1 MSSSNLFYEAQLP
14 LELFSEESPEC
25 REMLSEFICYL
36 CKGVYFEPVLDS
48 CGHVYCKKCINQ
60 HFDRSDIC
68 PIYKTKSSRSISKLE
83 FANKI
88 LEKYKIK
95 CKNHLFGCNF
105 FDKIAEYKRHDC
117 EYQNVRCHNK
127 DCNFV
132 VYKFELPDHKKKC
145 DFRVIQCDLCKKD
158 CVFKN
163 FNDHECGKKLIPC
176 SLNCGLFIPRD
187 ELDIHIRNNCDNN
200 IINCLYLKYGCDEN
214 FPRKELKT
222 HLFER
227 NFEHNSML
235 INEFEN
241 RFNEIRKLSIIARK
255 KPFKKKV
262 REIFKKEKPKKYEIV
277 NLSDILEPSNRK
289 IVEDEEAIDQVE
301 NKTISSYES
310 ERAENTIITRKNKTN
325 EIALNTVDSS
335 KGLKIIVNVVKS
347 KISRANSLFAFA
359 DVFLN
364 EKTGFKWRVVI
375 DEVKSWVGFGICD
388 KGKLLSSN
396 YKINYSVINHGVFLL
411 TTKGMIF
418 NSINH
423 NENNL
428 FIKNLNFK
436 LTSYVDIEY
445 KNKERT
451 LTFKVGD
458 KSVTLTKVI
467 TPRNANYY
475 PCVVLNDKGDQ
486 VTLESI

>member
-1 MSSSNLFYEAQLP
+1 MSSNNSFYEAQLP
-14 LELFSEESPEC
+14 LDLFSEESSES

-68 PIYKTKSSRSISKLE
+68 PIYKTKSSKSISKLE

-88 LEKYKIK
+88 LEKYKIR
-95 CKNHLFGCNF
+95 CKNYNYGCIF

-117 EYQNVRCHNK
+117 EFQNVRCHNK
-127 DCNFV
+127 DCNIV
-132 VYKFELPDHKKKC
+132 LYKFELSEHKKKC
-145 DFRVIQCDLCKKD
+145 EFRVIHCDLCKKE
-158 CVFKN
+158 CVYKN
-163 FNDHECGKKLIPC
+163 FSEHECGKKLIPC
-176 SLNCGLFIPRD
+176 SLNCCSFVPRD
-187 ELDIHIRNNCDNN
+187 ELDIHIKNKCDNN
-200 IINCLYLKYGCDEN
+200 IINCLYLKYGCDEK
-214 FPRKELKT
+214 FTRKELKI
-222 HLFER
+222 HLFEK
-227 NFEHNSML
+227 NFEHNSLM
-235 INEFEN
+235 IREFEN
-241 RFNEIRKLSIIARK
+241 RFNEIRKLSIIARNKPIKRKPKGRSKLDK
-255 KPFKKKV
+255 K
-262 REIFKKEKPKKYEIV
+262 KKYEIV
-277 NLSDILEPSNRK
+277 NLSEILVPSK
-289 IVEDEEAIDQVE
+289 KSIIDEEEVIDQWE
-301 NKTISSYES
+301 NKTISSDES
-310 ERAENTIITRKNKTN
+310 ERAENTIMTRKKKTN

-335 KGLKIIVNVVKS
+335 KGLKIIGNTVKS

-375 DEVKSWVGFGICD
+375 DDVKSWVGFGICD

-396 YKINYSVINHGVFLL
+396 YKINYPIINHGVFLL

-423 NENNL
+423 NENNF

-436 LTSYVDIEY
+436 ITGYVDIEY
-445 KNKERT
+445 KNKDRT
-451 LTFKVGD
+451 LSFKIGD

-486 VTLESI
+486 VTLESV